1 MMTSFLESS
10 SSDQSAQRGGHAGN
24 TKVYFKGNEKNS
36 LILSELVLLIE
47 PQAAIE
53 EIGFDK
59 SRLPVSLLLWIK
71 QFLHFLY
78 S

>member
-1 MMTSFLESS
+1 MLKEVAMQGTPKFIS
-10 SSDQSAQRGGHAGN
+10 
-24 TKVYFKGNEKNS
+24 S

-47 PQAAIE
+47 PKAAIE

-59 SRLPVSLLLWIK
+59 RRLPVSPLLWIK

>member
-1 MMTSFLESS
+1 MMTSFFRVKLIRSECSK
-10 SSDQSAQRGGHAGN
+10 RWPGN

-47 PQAAIE
+47 PQAVIE
-53 EIGFDK
+53 EIGFGK
-59 SRLPVSLLLWIK
+59 SRLPVSPLLWIK